1 LNVSTKWLITLWT
14 EAAGY
19 IYTSYK
25 EKQLLSLLSLI
36 QRENEDVSS
45 VKGALKLS
53 FLVIATLSFAIL
65 YIMTSQWSLCLSSSM
80 YQFKYCNTSPI
91 LDVFLMSLVVDLFEL
106 IYFTF
111 ITGVPG
117 WTRSIFKKGPIALY
131 RFVALRRTNW
141 CLD

>member
-1 LNVSTKWLITLWT
+1 MDWGSRFTFIHRTRKNNYCLCWVS
-14 EAAGY
+14 Y
-19 IYTSYK
+19 R
-25 EKQLLSLLSLI
+25 EKMKT
-36 QRENEDVSS
+36 RDTS

-65 YIMTSQWSLCLSSSM
+65 YIMTSQWSLCLSSSK

-91 LDVFLMSLVVDLFEL
+91 LDVFLMSLVVGLFEL

-111 ITGVPG
+111 ITGVSG
-117 WTRSIFKKGPIALY
+117 WTRSIFKKGPIAIY

-141 CLD
+141 CLN